1 MEKSICLI
9 TGATE
14 GVGNFTALQLAKRGF
29 TAGGRAFMGLR
40 ADDPRHAVVRVRR

>member
-1 MEKSICLI
+1 MEKSICLM

-14 GVGNFTALQLAKRGF
+14 GVGNFTALRLAKRGF
-29 TAGGRAFMGLR
+29 TAGGRVFMGLR